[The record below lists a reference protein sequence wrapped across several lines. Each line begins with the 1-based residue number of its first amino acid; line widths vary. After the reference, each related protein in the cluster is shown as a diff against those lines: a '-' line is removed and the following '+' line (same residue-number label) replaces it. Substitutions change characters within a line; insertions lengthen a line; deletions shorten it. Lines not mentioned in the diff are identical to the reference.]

1 MRDALKKSINNATV
15 YLFRDIGPSYVIE
28 HARRFG
34 IQSKLTPDLSLALG
48 TSAVTLLELTR
59 AYAVYPHGG
68 KRVIPHFIKRVVDRD
83 GKEILKDVPLGDVP
97 PPLEPLPRPEETTV
111 AGDATWTN
119 SPNAADQVLS
129 PADAFLMC
137 DMLQA
142 VVREGTGAALSK
154 LGRTFAG
161 KTGTTNEYSD
171 AWFIGFSPEI
181 TTGVW
186 VGNDDNHVLGRGET
200 GGTTALPIWGDFMKV
215 AVAPFPNREFEAPA
229 DIEFRRVDKVS
240 GLLADASTEDAYFQ
254 PFRAGTAPERT
265 FTEQTVE
272 KKTRQAARDDTF

>member
-1 MRDALKKSINNATV
+1 
-15 YLFRDIGPSYVIE
+15 
-28 HARRFG
+28 
-34 IQSKLTPDLSLALG
+34 
-48 TSAVTLLELTR
+48 
-59 AYAVYPHGG
+59 
-68 KRVIPHFIKRVVDRD
+68 VIPQFIERVVDRD
-83 GKEILKDVPLGDVP
+83 GKEILKDVPLGDIP
-97 PPLEPLPRPEETTV
+97 PPLSPLPRIEETTTT
-111 AGDATWTN
+111 GDSTWTN
-119 SPNAADQVLS
+119 TASDADQVIR
-129 PADAFLMC
+129 PADAYLMC

-142 VVREGTGAALSK
+142 VVREGTGAALAK
-154 LGRTFAG
+154 YGRTFAG

-186 VGNDDNHVLGRGET
+186 VGNDDNHVLGHGET

-215 AVAPFPNREFEAPA
+215 AVEPYPNHDFEAPA

-240 GLLADASTEDAYFQ
+240 GLLADASTQDAYFQ

-265 FTEQTVE
+265 FTEQTTE

>member
-1 MRDALKKSINNATV
+1 MV
-15 YLFRDIGPSYVIE
+15 P
-28 HARRFG
+28 RF
-34 IQSKLTPDLSLALG
+34 IT
-48 TSAVTLLELTR
+48 
-59 AYAVYPHGG
+59 
-68 KRVIPHFIKRVVDRD
+68 RVIDRD
-83 GKEILKDVPLGDVP
+83 GKVLLEQVPLGDEP
-97 PPLEPLPRPEETTV
+97 PPLAPLPVPEVATT
-111 AGDATWTN
+111 ADGDATWSNTRDPGN
-119 SPNAADQVLS
+119 QVIS
-129 PADAFLMC
+129 PADAYLMC

-142 VVREGTGAALSK
+142 VVREGTGAALAK

-171 AWFIGFSPEI
+171 AWFIGFSPEL

-186 VGNDDNHVLGRGET
+186 VGNDDNLVLGRGET

-215 AVAPFPNREFEAPA
+215 AVAPYPDHDFEAPA
-229 DIEFRRVDKVS
+229 DIEFRRVDKTS
-240 GLLADASTEDAYFQ
+240 GLLADASTQDAYFQ